1 MVRGA
6 FFVGGLEHIQ
16 QDRIAARL
24 QHLLPQQPVPGAGY
38 AVTQEGDAGVALLV
52 PPDFFQGLDRC
63 VAVLLIAGKLVGLNQ
78 HLPCFEG

>member
-52 PPDFFQGLDRC
+52 PPDFFQ
-63 VAVLLIAGKLVGLNQ
+63 
-78 HLPCFEG
+78 